1 MCELHILKFLKGF
14 GVGNA
19 SASATHALLMTVLQ
33 DVFGRMTSQS
43 LHHEFN
49 VIVLMMLSATLSHCW
64 SALSRDI
71 TISRGEDVSPAC
83 GHIE

>member
-1 MCELHILKFLKGF
+1 MKFLKGF

-33 DVFGRMTSQS
+33 DVFGRLTSQS

-49 VIVLMMLSATLSHCW
+49 VIVLLNATLSHCW
-64 SALSRDI
+64 SALSGDI